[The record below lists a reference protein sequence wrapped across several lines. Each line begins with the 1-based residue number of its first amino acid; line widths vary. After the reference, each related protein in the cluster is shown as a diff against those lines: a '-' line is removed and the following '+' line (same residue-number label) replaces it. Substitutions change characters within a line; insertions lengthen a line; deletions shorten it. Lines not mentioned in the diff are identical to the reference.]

1 MIRIHDSERRI
12 GYMLTFVYT
21 TSWVAT
27 TFKLIFRIIYFAV
40 FVCLRVTYFAWLIW
54 RRTKLWNK
62 RNKSLKK
69 IYMNNRYVASYVLPP
84 SSFFYLIIILTW
96 IAFLLICNNTKD
108 LNAHKLQRIGTLDT
122 VLVFAKPCNL
132 SDKEWQEVKERKLH
146 YYSLPRKTIDV
157 QLLPNN

>member
-1 MIRIHDSERRI
+1 MYCHLVPFLLNNNSH
-12 GYMLTFVYT
+12 
-21 TSWVAT
+21 
-27 TFKLIFRIIYFAV
+27 
-40 FVCLRVTYFAWLIW
+40 
-54 RRTKLWNK
+54 
-62 RNKSLKK
+62 
-69 IYMNNRYVASYVLPP
+69 MNS
-84 SSFFYLIIILTW
+84 
-96 IAFLLICNNTKD
+96 FLLICNNTKD